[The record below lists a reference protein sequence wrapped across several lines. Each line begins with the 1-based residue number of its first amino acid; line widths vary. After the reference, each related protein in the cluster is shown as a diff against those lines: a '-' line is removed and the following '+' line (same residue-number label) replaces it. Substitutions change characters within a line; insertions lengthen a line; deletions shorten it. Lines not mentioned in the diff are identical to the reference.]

1 MPRKCSACESDH
13 LKEID
18 SLLINNE
25 SNRFIATRFNLT
37 PAAVQRHKAN
47 HLPKLLVKAKDAE
60 VVASA
65 DKLIDRVQSLLERAT
80 RLADAAEKSKNLTAA
95 LMGVREIRGV
105 LELIGRIN
113 GELQTGG
120 NLGVQIVNGQPSK
133 MVAIGSAEWQRSFT
147 AMIDEIVADAGGDDD

>member
-37 PAAVQRHKAN
+37 PAAVQRHKTN
-47 HLPKLLVKAKDAE
+47 HLPVLLVKAKAAE
-60 VVASA
+60 TVAHA
-65 DKLIDRVQSLLERAT
+65 DKLIDQVQDLLERAT
-80 RLADAAEKSKNLTAA
+80 RLADQAEKSKNLTAA
-95 LMGVREIRGV
+95 LTGVREIRGV

-113 GELQTGG
+113 GELQIGG
-120 NLGVQIVNGQPSK
+120 TKVEIAVGSEKWKDGFRDYLD
-133 MVAIGSAEWQRSFT
+133 MVVAGDYD
-147 AMIDEIVADAGGDDD
+147 DEDEEA